1 MNGNKLFAAS
11 LAILALALGF
21 FLGNLH
27 VGGGC
32 CCQKMEGPCPHA
44 AMQAPGAPQHE
55 HMMPPPG
62 GPHHPG
68 DMKNGP
74 KGDFSMGPKNFKGP
88 NLEAIDSLLQVT
100 PEQKAAL
107 EANRA
112 KGDSIFK
119 DLRAQKHDAEKAL
132 GAALESGDQKAIDV
146 AKAQVLDADKAL
158 LEHRINGV
166 AGLAKILSKEQLD
179 KFNQFHKEQM
189 KKFKDRMKE
198 GHHGPK
204 GPKGP
209 HEGHHEGPHGEL
221 PPPPPQQ

>member
-11 LAILALALGF
+11 IAILALALGF
-21 FLGNLH
+21 FLGNLKA
-27 VGGGC
+27 GCGC
-32 CCQKMEGPCPHA
+32 CCNKAEMTCCKKMEGPCPRS
-44 AMQAPGAPQHE
+44 AMQAPGAPE

-74 KGDFSMGPKNFKGP
+74 KGDFSKGPKNFKGP
-88 NLEAIDSLLQVT
+88 HLEAIDSLLQVT

-119 DLRAQKHDAEKAL
+119 DLRKNKHEAEKAL
-132 GAALESGDQKAIDV
+132 GAALESGDQKAIDA

-189 KKFKDRMKE
+189 KKFRE
-198 GHHGPK
+198 HRK

-209 HEGHHEGPHGEL
+209 HEGPHGEL

>member
-21 FLGNLH
+21 FLGNLKA
-27 VGGGC
+27 GCGC
-32 CCQKMEGPCPHA
+32 CCNKAEMSCCKKMEGPCPRN
-44 AMQAPGAPQHE
+44 AMNAPGAP
-55 HMMPPPG
+55 
-62 GPHHPG
+62 HHPG
-68 DMKNGP
+68 EMHEGHHGP
-74 KGDFSMGPKNFKGP
+74 HGDFKGPGPKNFKGP

-107 EANRA
+107 EASRA

-179 KFNQFHKEQM
+179 KFNQFHKDQM
-189 KKFKDRMKE
+189 KNFKDRMKE